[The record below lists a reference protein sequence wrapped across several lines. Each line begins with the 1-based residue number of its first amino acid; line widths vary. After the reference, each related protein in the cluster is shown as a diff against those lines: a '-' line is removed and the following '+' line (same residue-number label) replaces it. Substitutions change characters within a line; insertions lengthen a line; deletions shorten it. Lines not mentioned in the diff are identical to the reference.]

1 MNQATDRKV
10 IVSQSKEVGVAEKS
24 WLSTAENTGS
34 VCVAVGR
41 ERRRERGRD
50 LAPEMQAWDDT
61 NSLRG
66 QQNFVTTDFQ

>member
-1 MNQATDRKV
+1 MTQATDRKV
-10 IVSQSKEVGVAEKS
+10 IITVSKEVDVAEKS

-50 LAPEMQAWDDT
+50 LAPEVQVWNDT